1 MAATLGASK
10 KSLDDKIDYTVGIM
24 LNVKI
29 GDHVNTGDTL
39 YTIYTNEENLN
50 LSKNDTDFITISS
63 GLDN

>member
-1 MAATLGASK
+1 
-10 KSLDDKIDYTVGIM
+10 M

-39 YTIYTNEENLN
+39 YTIYTNEENIN